1 MSFPT
6 KSQDEP
12 EQALAL
18 LQNQQ
23 LAPVE
28 RIRQVLQPGILPDDI
43 LEAFVSWCL
52 QQARARIV
60 PEAGTDLPNPDD
72 FRRIRSDLFDAVWRH
87 AQVDPVSAWTAAWQS
102 IWTTADG
109 PAEVGQPPA
118 VESEAGAPTLTYLD
132 VFSADAAWLA
142 AWTSAWSAGKQAV
155 QQSGRAERPT
165 VWASAWSEAWLAAWS
180 GQVDYLITLL
190 SAR

>member
-1 MSFPT
+1 METSPWIT
-6 KSQDEP
+6 T
-12 EQALAL
+12 QALAL

-28 RIRQVLQPGILPDDI
+28 RIRQALQPGILPDDI
-43 LEAFVSWCL
+43 VEAFVAWCL
-52 QQARARIV
+52 QQARTRIV
-60 PEAGTDLPNPDD
+60 PDASTEIPDPDD
-72 FRRIRSDLFDAVWRH
+72 FRRVRKDLFDAVWRH

-102 IWTTADG
+102 IWTTPTADEQQPTTESDAG
-109 PAEVGQPPA
+109 VPAL
-118 VESEAGAPTLTYLD
+118 SYLD
-132 VFSADAAWLA
+132 IFSADAAWLA

-180 GQVDYLITLL
+180 SQVDYLIGKLT
-190 SAR
+190 